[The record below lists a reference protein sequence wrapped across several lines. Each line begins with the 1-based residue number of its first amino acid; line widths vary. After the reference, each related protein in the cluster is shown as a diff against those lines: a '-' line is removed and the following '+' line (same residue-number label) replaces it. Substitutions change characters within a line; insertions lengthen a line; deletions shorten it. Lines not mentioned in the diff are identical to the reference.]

1 MSWDDKVV
9 LEDEN
14 LAKALKIM
22 RHEEKGYPIGA
33 FVEAQQSGEFDY
45 RVRITRFVTKKDY
58 KKMRALFDKQ
68 RKDYTEELSP
78 TVNKAIQEDA
88 KSEQAKAERHGV

>member
-1 MSWDDKVV
+1 MSWDDEAV

-14 LAKALKIM
+14 LAAALKIM
-22 RHEEKGYPIGA
+22 GREKQGNPIGA
-33 FVEAQQSGEFDY
+33 QIRIKKTGIFYYVVQVE
-45 RVRITRFVTKKDY
+45 RFVTKKDY

-78 TVNKAIQEDA
+78 TVNK
-88 KSEQAKAERHGV
+88 SNTGGGEQ

>member
-1 MSWDDKVV
+1 MSWDDEVV

-14 LAKALKIM
+14 LAAALKIM
-22 RHEEKGYPIGA
+22 GLKRHGLPIGA
-33 FVEAQQSGEFDY
+33 SVSASVKIKKTGIFYYVVKVE
-45 RVRITRFVTKKDY
+45 RFVTKKDY

-78 TVNKAIQEDA
+78 TVNKSNTGGGE
-88 KSEQAKAERHGV
+88 K

>member
-1 MSWDDKVV
+1 MSWDDEAV

-14 LAKALKIM
+14 LAAALKIM
-22 RHEEKGYPIGA
+22 GREKQGNPIGA
-33 FVEAQQSGEFDY
+33 QIRIKKTGIFY
-45 RVRITRFVTKKDY
+45 RVVQVERFVTKKDY

-78 TVNKAIQEDA
+78 TVNK
-88 KSEQAKAERHGV
+88 SNTGGGEQ